1 MGRPQEVSPK
11 NGVAD
16 DDDVRKIFV
25 MSKAELVAM
34 RKSLKLAQK
43 ESATKKRAHHPNQ
56 PSRRHLSRPH
66 VVDWLQ
72 TTQLTPLVH

>member
-43 ESATKKRAHHPNQ
+43 ESATKKG
-56 PSRRHLSRPH
+56 L
-66 VVDWLQ
+66 
-72 TTQLTPLVH
+72 TTQTNQAEGICQDLMWWIGCKQLS